1 MGLLYVGAETFLR
14 RKFRLERDIRERIV
28 LRNCAYCVVA
38 LVPKT
43 DLVLFLSTVV
53 RFHDI

>member
-14 RKFRLERDIRERIV
+14 RKFRLERDIRERIA
-28 LRNCAYCVVA
+28 LRNCAYRVVA